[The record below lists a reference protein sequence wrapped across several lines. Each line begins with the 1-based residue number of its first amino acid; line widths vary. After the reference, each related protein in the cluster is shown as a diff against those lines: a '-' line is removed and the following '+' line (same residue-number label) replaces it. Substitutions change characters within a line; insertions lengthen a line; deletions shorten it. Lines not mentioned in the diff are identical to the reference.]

1 MQRIVSL
8 VAQNRKIMTRS
19 VKMNIVH
26 DETVKVVFDED
37 FIIELLTKSAV
48 DEYYN
53 IKYNGFKKRSAVVN
67 NENGLTVELVFDK
80 MHRNDLAKE
89 DTENELGE

>member
-1 MQRIVSL
+1 
-8 VAQNRKIMTRS
+8 
-19 VKMNIVH
+19 MNIVH